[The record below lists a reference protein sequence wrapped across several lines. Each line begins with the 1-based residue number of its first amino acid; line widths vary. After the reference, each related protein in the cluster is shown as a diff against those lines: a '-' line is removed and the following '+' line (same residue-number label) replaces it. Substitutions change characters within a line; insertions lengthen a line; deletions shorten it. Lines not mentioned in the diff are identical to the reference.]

1 MARKT
6 LPKAIAR
13 KVQRFARHVQA
24 HNIPVTGVYV
34 FGSYAKGT
42 PCAHSDIDV
51 CITSPLF
58 VDHFDALATL
68 WQLRE
73 SEHIPIEPIGMTTA
87 DLTEETTLT
96 NEIRRYGIPVAV

>member
-1 MARKT
+1 MAQKT

-13 KVQRFARHVQA
+13 KVQRFVRHVQA

-42 PCAHSDIDV
+42 PHTHSDIDV
-51 CITSPLF
+51 CITSPMF
-58 VDHFDALATL
+58 TDHFNALTTL

-73 SEHIPIEPIGMTTA
+73 SEHIPIEPIGMTA
-87 DLTEETTLT
+87 EDLIEETTLS